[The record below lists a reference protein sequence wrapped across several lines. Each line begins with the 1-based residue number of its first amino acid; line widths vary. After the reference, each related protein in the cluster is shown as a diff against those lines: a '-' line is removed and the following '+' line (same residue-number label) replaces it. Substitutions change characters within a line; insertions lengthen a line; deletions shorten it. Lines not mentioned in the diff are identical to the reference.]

1 MVVGTQWLVLMYV
14 FLTVKHCNYSKFSV
28 FLKIY
33 CCGWASFGWVL
44 LQILA
49 LLKLR
54 VRFFYFYRSLFI
66 INLLV
71 FLYVLS
77 ASIMFQ
83 RRFFCHFLGISF
95 IHYLTSWRVFLF
107 FFQKGLFIFWDKNLK
122 FFCDFFFSYGK
133 PMEKGKISW
142 EFLKGL
148 FSEIL
153 ARVMQL

>member
-83 RRFFCHFLGISF
+83 RRFFLPFFRHFIYSLLDKLTCFFVLFSKRIIHLLGQKFKI
-95 IHYLTSWRVFLF
+95 LLWF
-107 FFQKGLFIFWDKNLK
+107 FFLLWKTHGKRKN
-122 FFCDFFFSYGK
+122 
-133 PMEKGKISW
+133 
-142 EFLKGL
+142 
-148 FSEIL
+148 
-153 ARVMQL
+153 